1 MAGQALYRKYRPTTF
16 DDVIGQ
22 EHVVQT
28 LLHAI
33 QGGRIAHAYLFS
45 GPRGTGKTTTAR
57 LLARAL
63 GCSDLDLVEIDAA
76 SNNSV
81 EDVRDLRDK
90 INFSPNE
97 GDYKVYI
104 IDEVHMLSKSAFN
117 ALLKTLE
124 EPPAHAVFVLA
135 TTELDRVPATVK
147 SRCQRHT
154 FRRITTQDIVSRL
167 QTIIAAEGIQ
177 IEAGVLP
184 LVARQ
189 ATGSMRDAISL
200 LDQLIVSTDDMVT
213 MVRALDVLGAA
224 DNRAVLTLTDALA
237 ASDTAAGLDA
247 ITLAID
253 AGSDPRQFARQVVDY
268 LRGVLL
274 SQLGSADQI
283 DVDVETRTAMQT
295 HARQIDSGRV
305 VRAMQ
310 HFNDASNDTSGGWL
324 TQLPLELAFVECL
337 GMAPTLVAA
346 PVLVSAPPRAAAVT
360 PTPAAPPAPTM
371 APPAADSP
379 AEPTSP
385 TAGEAPP
392 AAISIAALAGQ
403 WKQVQARS
411 RAYHPALHALMDWF
425 RPVEAQGNTI
435 LIGFEKQVFL
445 DKMNSD
451 TEMRQHTE
459 SLLSEFVGQPVQ
471 VKCVLKSGI
480 GDSELPDIKD
490 EGVVAMGVK
499 LGARP
504 RPRNS

>member
-124 EPPAHAVFVLA
+124 EPPAHAIFVLA

-167 QTIIAAEGIQ
+167 QTIVDAEGIRV
-177 IEAGVLP
+177 EDGVLP

-200 LDQLIVSTDDMVT
+200 LDQLIVSNDDAVT
-213 MVRALDVLGAA
+213 MARALDVLGAA
-224 DNRAVLTLTDALA
+224 DNRAVLALTDALA

-274 SQLGSADQI
+274 AQLGAADQI
-283 DVDVETRTAMQT
+283 DADAETRTAMQT
-295 HARQIDSGRV
+295 HARQLDSGRV

-310 HFNDASNDTSGGWL
+310 HFNNASNDTSGGWL
-324 TQLPLELAFVECL
+324 TQLPLELAFVESL
-337 GMAPTLVAA
+337 GIASAAVAT
-346 PVLVSAPPRAAAVT
+346 PVLVSAPSRAVSPA
-360 PTPAAPPAPTM
+360 PTPAAAAPATTT
-371 APPAADSP
+371 AAYLP
-379 AEPTSP
+379 AEPAP
-385 TAGEAPP
+385 EAASKPP
-392 AAISIAALAGQ
+392 STTISIAALAGQ

-435 LIGFEKQVFL
+435 LLGFEKQVFL

-451 TEMRQHTE
+451 AEMRRHAE

-480 GDSELPDIKD
+480 SDSELPNIKD
-490 EGVVAMGVK
+490 EGVVAMGIK

-504 RPRNS
+504 RPRNN